1 MAALTL
7 SGKRVLLGV
16 SAGIAAYKSALITR
30 QLKQAGCEV
39 RVVMTH
45 GAQAF
50 ITPMTLQALSG
61 EPVRTSLLDTDAEA
75 GMGHI
80 ELARW
85 ADVILIAPATAD
97 LIARLVH
104 GFADDLLT
112 TLCLASNAPKL
123 IAPAMNQAMWRH
135 PATQRN
141 VATLNADDWQLI
153 GPDAGDQACGD
164 NGPGRMSEP
173 DDIVAALFAR
183 LAPPAGAATG
193 KHIVI
198 TAGPTREA
206 LDPVRYLTKHVLS
219 NKSSGKMG
227 YALAAAALE
236 QGARVTLISGPVALS
251 TPFGAE
257 AVAVESAAEMHA
269 AALRLAP
276 DADVFIGCAAV
287 SDYRAAETAAHKLKK
302 TDNDDTLTLTL
313 IKKPRHYFRGRRAGN
328 GPTPAGGGR
337 LCRRNPG
344 RRTLRRRQARA
355 QGAGHDCRQRRI
367 HRRAGLWQRR
377 QRRLATV
384 AHTLGQHQRAPAA
397 PAQNPAST
405 DGHPARAGTITRPD
419 TDTYQG
425 IIMTTAAARPRLECQ
440 LLDERLRDHM
450 PTYATEGSAGMDLR
464 ALLDAP
470 LTLEPGDCELVRTG
484 LAIYIRDPNLAGM
497 ILPRSGLGHKH
508 GIVLGNLVGLIDA
521 DYQGELMISVWNR
534 GQRAFTVEPFERL
547 AQYVLVPVVQAELEV
562 VEHFTASQRGDGG
575 FGSTGAR

>member
-313 IKKPRHYFRGRRAGN
+313 IKNPDIISEVAALETAQRPPVVVGFAAETRDVERYAAGK
-328 GPTPAGGGR
+328 
-337 LCRRNPG
+337 L
-344 RRTLRRRQARA
+344 ARKA
-355 QGAGHDCRQRRI
+355 LDMIVANDVST
-367 HRRAGLWQRR
+367 AGL
-377 QRRLATV
+377 
-384 AHTLGQHQRAPAA
+384 
-397 PAQNPAST
+397 
-405 DGHPARAGTITRPD
+405 
-419 TDTYQG
+419 
-425 IIMTTAAARPRLECQ
+425 
-440 LLDERLRDHM
+440 
-450 PTYATEGSAGMDLR
+450 
-464 ALLDAP
+464 
-470 LTLEPGDCELVRTG
+470 
-484 LAIYIRDPNLAGM
+484 
-497 ILPRSGLGHKH
+497 
-508 GIVLGNLVGLIDA
+508 
-521 DYQGELMISVWNR
+521 
-534 GQRAFTVEPFERL
+534 
-547 AQYVLVPVVQAELEV
+547 
-562 VEHFTASQRGDGG
+562 G
-575 FGSTGAR
+575 FGSDDNAAWLLWRTPSGNTSEHQPPQPKTRLARTVIQRALALLPAPPPTPTKES